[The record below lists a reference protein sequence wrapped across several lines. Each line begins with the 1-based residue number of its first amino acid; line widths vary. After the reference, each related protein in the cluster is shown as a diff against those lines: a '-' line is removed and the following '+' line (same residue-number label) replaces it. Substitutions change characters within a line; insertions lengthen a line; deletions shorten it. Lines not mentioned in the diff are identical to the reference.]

1 MNLPPKEGVGN
12 AGCPLHPRPRV
23 HFVLVERTRV
33 TTSTPESPG
42 IPARNGFNGFLR
54 ALVSAKSARMC
65 ERAVLTN
72 RPSLDLSPFVLEGR
86 RACRGAWDR
95 SGVFLNP
102 NSCMGL
108 EPGPSKEGS
117 WMMAQ
122 NDLVVA
128 RDRVDVGIRWLS
140 LRRTFASTA
149 EGRRELAS
157 WLRRRKVGKAVMEA
171 SGGYERDWAKALRAA
186 KIEVRI
192 VDPKRVRSFAQSAG
206 RLAKNDTIDAE
217 MIAWFAETFGEAR
230 GQAYDATREQLHQM
244 VNARQ
249 AMKDMQS
256 KLASQ
261 GEHAVPAA
269 VQRIHA
275 RISKTIAAEL
285 VKIEA
290 EITALIQATP
300 HFAELAEIIE
310 SVPGIGRTTSA
321 ALIAA
326 MPELGQANNKNGAA
340 LLGVA
345 PYDDDSGRRRGERH
359 IKGGRRR
366 PRNIFYMACLGAAT
380 QHNPVLKAFYDRLVA
395 KGKLKK
401 VALTACMRKLISIL
415 NIMIERRQKW
425 DAKRYAVS

>member
-1 MNLPPKEGVGN
+1 M
-12 AGCPLHPRPRV
+12 
-23 HFVLVERTRV
+23 
-33 TTSTPESPG
+33 
-42 IPARNGFNGFLR
+42 GF
-54 ALVSAKSARMC
+54 
-65 ERAVLTN
+65 
-72 RPSLDLSPFVLEGR
+72 
-86 RACRGAWDR
+86 
-95 SGVFLNP
+95 
-102 NSCMGL
+102 

-128 RDRVDVGIRWLS
+128 GIDVAKDKVDVCIRSLS
-140 LRRTFASTA
+140 LKRTFVNTI
-149 EGRRELAS
+149 EDRCELTS
-157 WLRRRKVGKAVMEA
+157 WLRRNKVGKAVMEA
-171 SGGYERDWAKALRAA
+171 SGGYEREWAKVLRNA

-217 MIAWFAETFGEAR
+217 MIAWFAETFGEVP
-230 GQAYDATREQLHQM
+230 GQTYDAAREQLHQM
-244 VNARQ
+244 VHARQ
-249 AMKDMQS
+249 ALKDMQS
-256 KLASQ
+256 KLTSQ
-261 GEHAVPAA
+261 GEHATPAA

-275 RISKTIAAEL
+275 RIVKTIAVEL

-310 SVPGIGRTTSA
+310 SVPGIGRVTSA

-326 MPELGQANNKNGAA
+326 MPELGKASGKIVAA

-345 PYDDDSGRRRGERH
+345 PYDDDSGRRRGERQ
-359 IKGGRRR
+359 IRGGRRR
-366 PRNIFYMACLGAAT
+366 TRNMFYMACLGAAT

-415 NIMIERRQKW
+415 NVMIARREKW
-425 DAKRYAVS
+425 DAKRYAVN